1 MKVVIAPDSY
11 KGALRAEFVAQTLAR
26 AWQDIRPEDEVITIP
41 LSDGGEGMAG
51 ALAAARNGSSVEIPT
66 TDALRRPVKAQA
78 VMIDSKAILESAEAN
93 GIEKLDR
100 NELNPLAATTYG
112 VGTMIAHLLDNGCTD
127 LIIGIGGSATVD
139 GGAGMLQALGAR
151 LFDRNGQLLP
161 DGIGGGA
168 LRHIAKVDL
177 TGLHE
182 NLKKCRI
189 KVACD
194 VTNPLTGPLGSA
206 AVFGPQK
213 GATPEMV
220 ASLDENLQ
228 HWAQLFEDDG
238 SFPGDGA
245 AGGLGFALRKI
256 LHAQLVSGAEL
267 VLEYS
272 RFDQAVSDA
281 DLVITGEGCSDEQTA
296 YGKLCSIV
304 AAHAAKFQVPA
315 ILISGALKGDCT
327 ALEKIF
333 HGCFSIARSPSTL
346 DEAIARTEE
355 NLRHMG
361 ANLARLFSVSQ

>member
-1 MKVVIAPDSY
+1 
-11 KGALRAEFVAQTLAR
+11 
-26 AWQDIRPEDEVITIP
+26 
-41 LSDGGEGMAG
+41 
-51 ALAAARNGSSVEIPT
+51 
-66 TDALRRPVKAQA
+66 
-78 VMIDSKAILESAEAN
+78 
-93 GIEKLDR
+93 
-100 NELNPLAATTYG
+100 
-112 VGTMIAHLLDNGCTD
+112 
-127 LIIGIGGSATVD
+127 
-139 GGAGMLQALGAR
+139 
-151 LFDRNGQLLP
+151 
-161 DGIGGGA
+161 
-168 LRHIAKVDL
+168 
-177 TGLHE
+177 
-182 NLKKCRI
+182 
-189 KVACD
+189 
-194 VTNPLTGPLGSA
+194 
-206 AVFGPQK
+206 
-213 GATPEMV
+213 MV

-346 DEAIARTEE
+346 DEALARTEE